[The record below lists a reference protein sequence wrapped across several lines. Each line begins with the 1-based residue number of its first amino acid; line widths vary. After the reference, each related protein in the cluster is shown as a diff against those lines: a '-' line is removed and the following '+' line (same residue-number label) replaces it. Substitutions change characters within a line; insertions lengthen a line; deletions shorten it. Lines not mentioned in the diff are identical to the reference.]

1 MTALEQYDRLEA
13 TGLWRETK
21 TSQNIEVLVSFGNA
35 SLILSDF
42 TGNPLTHWS
51 LPAVT
56 RLNKGKTPAIYSPN
70 SYGIETLEIDDETM
84 VIAIE
89 QVRKTIKSRR
99 PRKGRLRILTF
110 VTTLLVISLLAIFW
124 LPNILIQHTSS
135 LVYAE
140 QRKQIG
146 FQLIDHISKFIGP
159 HCVTDSEINPLL
171 QLESRLFPNSDIRI
185 YVFSG
190 GIKSAIHLPGR
201 FILLNQFIVEDFETP
216 DVVAGFSIIEKI
228 KMDRHDPIEQLL
240 SYAGTRAVL
249 RFLTTGRLNQITL
262 EQYARY
268 ILSLEPI
275 TLETELIISEFE
287 SRDVN
292 LAPYAYAIDI
302 TGESTSELIEHNKS
316 FENRQI
322 LTKQEWLNL
331 QSICEG

>member
-1 MTALEQYDRLEA
+1 MTALDQYERLEA

-21 TSQNIEVLVSFGNA
+21 TSQNIEVLITFGNA

-51 LPAVT
+51 LPAVA
-56 RLNKGKTPAIYSPN
+56 RLNKGKTPAMYSPN
-70 SYGIETLEIDDETM
+70 SYGIETLEIDDEAM
-84 VIAIE
+84 IIAIE
-89 QVRKTIKSRR
+89 EVRKTIKSRR

-110 VTTLLVISLLAIFW
+110 LTTLLIILLLAIFW

-159 HCVTDSEINPLL
+159 NCAADSEINPLN
-171 QLESRLFPNSDIRI
+171 QLESRLFPNSDIKI

-190 GIKSAIHLPGR
+190 GIKSAIHLPGQ

-228 KMDRHDPIEQLL
+228 KMDKHDPIEQLL
-240 SYAGTRAVL
+240 SFAGTRVVL
-249 RFLTTGRLNQITL
+249 KFLTTGRLSQITL
-262 EQYARY
+262 EQYAKY
-268 ILSLEPI
+268 ILSLEPVK
-275 TLETELIISEFE
+275 LETELIISEFK

-292 LAPYAYAIDI
+292 LDPYAYAIDV
-302 TGESTSELIEHNKS
+302 TGETTSELIEQNS
-316 FENRQI
+316 NFENRQI

-331 QSICEG
+331 QSICER

>member
-1 MTALEQYDRLEA
+1 MTALEQYERLEA

-21 TSQNIEVLVSFGNA
+21 TSQNIEVLITFGNA

-51 LPAVT
+51 LPAVA
-56 RLNKGKTPAIYSPN
+56 RLNRGKTPPIYSPN
-70 SYGIETLEIDDETM
+70 SYGIETLEIDDEAM
-84 VIAIE
+84 IIAIE
-89 QVRKTIKSRR
+89 EVRKTIKSRR

-110 VTTLLVISLLAIFW
+110 LTTLLIILLLAIFW

-171 QLESRLFPNSDIRI
+171 QLESRLFPNSDISI

-190 GIKSAIHLPGR
+190 GIKSAIHLPGQ

-216 DVVAGFSIIEKI
+216 NVVAGFSIIEKI
-228 KMDRHDPIEQLL
+228 KMDKHDPIEQLL
-240 SYAGTRAVL
+240 SFAGTRAVL

-262 EQYARY
+262 EHYARY

-275 TLETELIISEFE
+275 TLGTELIISEFE

>member
-1 MTALEQYDRLEA
+1 M
-13 TGLWRETK
+13 
-21 TSQNIEVLVSFGNA
+21 
-35 SLILSDF
+35 
-42 TGNPLTHWS
+42 
-51 LPAVT
+51 T

-110 VTTLLVISLLAIFW
+110 LTTLLVISLLAIFW

-216 DVVAGFSIIEKI
+216 NVVAGFSIIEKI

-240 SYAGTRAVL
+240 SFAGTRAVL

-275 TLETELIISEFE
+275 TLETKLIISEFE